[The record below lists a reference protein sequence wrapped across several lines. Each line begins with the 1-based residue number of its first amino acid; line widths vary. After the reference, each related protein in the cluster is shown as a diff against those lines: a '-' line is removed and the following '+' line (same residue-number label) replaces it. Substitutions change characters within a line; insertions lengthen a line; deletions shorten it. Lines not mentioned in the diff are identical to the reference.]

1 MAREAG
7 AARARAG
14 FSSRL
19 HGRFIAR
26 SSALSLR
33 ERAFHQGRSTGRPV
47 KAKKPREAASYTV
60 EALSKGLRILAL
72 FSERRSSL
80 RLTDIVGLTGL
91 PMPTAF
97 RLVATLEAE
106 GYLERLPDG
115 AVRPSAAVLTLG
127 FAALRGLDLVQTSSV
142 ILSRL
147 FAQTQQTVNLGVLA
161 QDRVVYVSR
170 LQSEAVLVTANVT
183 VGSTLPAI
191 VTSMGKVLLAD
202 LSDEDLRKRI
212 SASSFAG
219 PWGPNA
225 VRSITALK
233 KELARVRTAG
243 FAVQDEELAAGLRS
257 IAAPVRAADGR
268 VVAAV
273 NVAVPARECSVEDL
287 LARVR
292 EPLLSACAQ
301 ISRRLGNP

>member
-1 MAREAG
+1 
-7 AARARAG
+7 
-14 FSSRL
+14 
-19 HGRFIAR
+19 
-26 SSALSLR
+26 
-33 ERAFHQGRSTGRPV
+33 V
-47 KAKKPREAASYTV
+47 KAAKPRETARYTV

-72 FSERRSSL
+72 FSERRSQL
-80 RLTDIVGLTGL
+80 RLTEIVTLTGL

-142 ILSRL
+142 ILGQL
-147 FAQTQQTVNLGVLA
+147 FAHTKQTVNLGILA
-161 QDRVVYVSR
+161 QDRVVYVAR
-170 LQSEAVLVTANVT
+170 MQSESVLVTANVT

-202 LSDEDLRKRI
+202 LPDDEVRKRI
-212 SASSFAG
+212 TARSFDG

-225 VRSITALK
+225 VRSPAALR
-233 KELARVRTAG
+233 KELARVRECGYAL
-243 FAVQDEELAAGLRS
+243 QDEELASGLRS
-257 IAAPVRAADGR
+257 IAAPVRQNDGR
-268 VVAAV
+268 AVAAI
-273 NVAVPARECSVEDL
+273 NVAVPAREFTVDDL
-287 LARVR
+287 LERVR
-292 EPLLSACAQ
+292 DPLLAACAQ